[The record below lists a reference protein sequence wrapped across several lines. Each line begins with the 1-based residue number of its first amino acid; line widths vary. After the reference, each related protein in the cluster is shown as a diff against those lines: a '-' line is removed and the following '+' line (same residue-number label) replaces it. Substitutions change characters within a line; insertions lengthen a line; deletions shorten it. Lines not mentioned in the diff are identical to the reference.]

1 MSIRDLF
8 HLLGVTV
15 LLGFILHVGREVL
28 VPAVVAIMLAYI
40 TVGAVD
46 ALRRIPVLARAPGW
60 AITIVALAVL
70 GTGLGLIGLLGAANL
85 RSLAL
90 VLPAYAENLQRIAD
104 DLARPFGATGTSLWE
119 GFQAISFDWLEPRAV
134 AIPILNALASA
145 GAYIVLVVTYVVF
158 LLPERALM
166 PKKLALVFGEGEE
179 SARMAALV
187 TRINGQ
193 ITSYIFAKSAIN
205 AALGALSFA
214 ILLVLGVEFA
224 VFWAVVIALANY
236 VPYVGSLV
244 AVGLVLLQVLV
255 QTASIETTI
264 LALVLLT
271 IAQLYVANWL
281 EPRVLSRSTNLSPFV
296 VLLSLVVWA
305 ALWGLPG
312 AILAVPLTSVLK
324 IVLASAPQTRGL
336 AILMSRDGQV

>member
-8 HLLGVTV
+8 HLLGVAV
-15 LLGFILHVGREVL
+15 LLGFVLHVGRDVL
-28 VPAVVAIMLAYI
+28 VPAVIAIMLAYI
-40 TVGAVD
+40 TAGAVD
-46 ALRRIPVLARAPGW
+46 ALRRIPVLASAPGW

-70 GTGLGLIGLLGAANL
+70 GTALLLIGLLGAANL
-85 RSLAL
+85 RSLVL
-90 VLPAYAENLQRIAD
+90 VLPVYAENLQRIAD

-119 GFQAISFDWLEPRAV
+119 GFQAITFDRLEARDL
-134 AIPILNALASA
+134 AIPLLNALASA
-145 GAYIVLVVTYVVF
+145 SAYIVLVVTYVVF
-158 LLPERALM
+158 LLPERTLM
-166 PKKLALVFGEGEE
+166 RKKLALVFGDGEE
-179 SARMAALV
+179 SARMGGLV

-193 ITSYIFAKSAIN
+193 ITSYLFAKSALN
-205 AALGALSFA
+205 VVLGILSFA
-214 ILLVLGVEFA
+214 VLFLLGIEFA
-224 VFWAVVIALANY
+224 VFWAVVIGLANY

-264 LALVLLT
+264 LAVVLLT
-271 IAQLYVANWL
+271 AAQLYVANWL

-296 VLLSLVVWA
+296 VLLSLVVWS

-324 IVLASAPQTRGL
+324 IVLASAPPTRGI